1 MVKSIVINWHEKIS
15 APGKELNEDIE
26 LKAGEYI
33 NLWSLLVGLPVN
45 PSTAPSGSS
54 SFQGSVVHY
63 GTHYYSLKKKKKLNN
78 SKCYVLCKRKE

>member
-1 MVKSIVINWHEKIS
+1 MVKSIVISWHEKIS

-33 NLWSLLVGLPVN
+33 NLWSPLVGLPVN
-45 PSTAPSGSS
+45 PFTAPSGSS

-63 GTHYYSLKKKKKLNN
+63 GTHYYSLIYLFTKKKKI
-78 SKCYVLCKRKE
+78 EQF